1 MNRVINKAFG
11 KSKPRDL
18 FLDLLTFDR
27 LMTRPV
33 IHIIYWAGLA
43 LITLAMFGVVG
54 GAAGIAIREET
65 PWGFFLALPF
75 LVGGSLFILA
85 ALLLWRSFCEFYVA
99 IFRIAEDL
107 RFLRVTTEQAA
118 QARGVPTD
126 THPASEWSE
135 PATAPVAD
143 TPAKESATQPSSEDV
158 LESPFYSTPP
168 RG

>member
-11 KSKPRDL
+11 KSKPKDL
-18 FLDLLTFDR
+18 FLDLLTFNR

-43 LITLAMFGVVG
+43 LITLALFGVIG

-75 LVGGSLFILA
+75 LVGGSLFILV

-107 RFLRVTTEQAA
+107 RFLRVSAEQTA
-118 QARGVPTD
+118 Q
-126 THPASEWSE
+126 PASE
-135 PATAPVAD
+135 
-143 TPAKESATQPSSEDV
+143 TPAASAETEADKEDNV

-168 RG
+168 HS

>member
-118 QARGVPTD
+118 QARGMATAP
-126 THPASEWSE
+126 HPADEWSE
-135 PATAPVAD
+135 PVTDPVAD
-143 TPAKESATQPSSEDV
+143 TPVTETPASQTSDDV
-158 LESPFYSTPP
+158 LESPFYSTQP
-168 RG
+168 RR

>member
-118 QARGVPTD
+118 QAKGMATD
-126 THPASEWSE
+126 THPTDEWSE
-135 PATAPVAD
+135 PATDPVAD
-143 TPAKESATQPSSEDV
+143 TPVTETPNIQTSDDV
-158 LESPFYSTPP
+158 LESPFYSTQP